1 MVYST
6 KEVEDSIE
14 AELKY
19 HRVNIR
25 IKDIK
30 TKDDI
35 IQSNS
40 NKADPVHPAYIYVG
54 LDKPRK

>member
-6 KEVEDSIE
+6 KEVEDSIK
-14 AELKY
+14 AELNY
-19 HRVNIR
+19 HRVNVKIR
-25 IKDIK
+25 
-30 TKDDI
+30 DDV

-54 LDKPRK
+54 WDKPN